1 MAATRSGGAGS
12 SCLRAW
18 GRGIAGCSELAGG
31 GGGGVAAASKS
42 VHHLQGQGAAGRDL
56 SPALIRV
63 RAGSMRALGPWPM
76 PGAALPCSLTSIL
89 VSQHISS
96 RCLLLAAPRPAA
108 PTAHPVYTSPVPRH
122 CPRLSQPTPSPPALA
137 DRALAHHTRRA
148 PRVRPPPPNPRLPL
162 PPAPSR
168 LSSSIARASAPLVVR
183 RPRPLASSDR
193 PSRLSAAASFTSSS
207 LPHAPKIPQQ

>member
-108 PTAHPVYTSPVPRH
+108 SLPTPYIPARFRAIAPVCRNQLPRRPPSPTAPSLTTPDELPVCALRRLTPGCLSHLPRAA
-122 CPRLSQPTPSPPALA
+122 SPPQSLEQAHRSSSVA
-137 DRALAHHTRRA
+137 RDRSLPAI
-148 PRVRPPPPNPRLPL
+148 VRP
-162 PPAPSR
+162 
-168 LSSSIARASAPLVVR
+168 V
-183 RPRPLASSDR
+183 
-193 PSRLSAAASFTSSS
+193 
-207 LPHAPKIPQQ
+207 